1 LRFIQISN
9 QKFLVSVSVSVWLFG
24 FDLHY
29 SFGFGSDF
37 GSDNPKFRYFRF
49 EFGSVDLLFVSI
61 SGHKWKKVKEKRIRP
76 LCTAIRIK
84 SFLLLS
90 HRTQFVKNPEHN
102 FHTQHNQL

>member
-37 GSDNPKFRYFRF
+37 GSDNPKFRYF
-49 EFGSVDLLFVSI
+49 

-102 FHTQHNQL
+102 LHTQHNQL